1 MPAFIDLTGK
11 KYNLLTVLKRSE
23 NAKNGEAR
31 WQCLCDC
38 GNITYV
44 TASNLKSGLVQSCG
58 CLLGGHKTHGGT
70 HTRLYKIWKGMR
82 ARCNNK
88 NLPQYNDYG
97 GRGITICDEWNDFLI
112 FKEWAENNGYT
123 DSLTIDRID
132 NNGNYCPENCRW
144 TTRKKQNNNKRNN
157 LYITFNE
164 KKHSLTE
171 WCDILNLPTKIIY
184 ERIVK
189 CHQSFEQA
197 ISAPL
202 PNN

>member
-44 TASNLKSGLVQSCG
+44 TASNLKSGLVKSCG

-144 TTRKKQNNNKRNN
+144 ARG
-157 LYITFNE
+157 
-164 KKHSLTE
+164 
-171 WCDILNLPTKIIY
+171 
-184 ERIVK
+184 ERD
-189 CHQSFEQA
+189 
-197 ISAPL
+197 
-202 PNN
+202 